1 MDLDN
6 IERILCHKSTK
17 AKIKGNTIIT
27 YNMLNDILEQLKKV
41 HKLNEIQSIYD
52 GMLKSNMEMA
62 DQIRDL
68 KEQLRTATEQRAK
81 SKIGILEAKN
91 KSALKYLDK
100 ATWIDTK
107 EKNDLINI
115 LGERY
120 DWFDKFNVCN
130 NRNYTFDTN
139 NSIINYW
146 DIKKKVEILSLI
158 FDKILKM
165 SRM

>member
-68 KEQLRTATEQRAK
+68 KEQLRIATEQRAK

-120 DWFDKFNVCN
+120 D
-130 NRNYTFDTN
+130 
-139 NSIINYW
+139 
-146 DIKKKVEILSLI
+146 
-158 FDKILKM
+158 
-165 SRM
+165 